1 MALYIWMRY
10 ELPGF

>member
-10 ELPGF
+10 ELAGF